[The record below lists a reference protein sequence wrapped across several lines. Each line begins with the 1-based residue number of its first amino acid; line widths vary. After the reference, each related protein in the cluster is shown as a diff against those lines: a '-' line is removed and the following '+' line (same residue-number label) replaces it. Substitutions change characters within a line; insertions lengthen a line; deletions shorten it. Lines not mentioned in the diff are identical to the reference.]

1 MHEQNIHRTKIW
13 GGGGITATGLGKRY
27 GDLWALRELDLHVP
41 AGTVLGLLGHNGAGK
56 TTAVRILTTLLR
68 PTEGRAAVAGHDVV
82 ADAALVRTKF
92 GLAGQ
97 QATIDGLLTARAN
110 LEMVGRL
117 YHLPRA
123 VVRAR
128 ADELLERLGLAD
140 AADRLARTFSGGMRR
155 RLDLAASLM
164 AAPPVLFLDEPTTGL
179 DPRSRI
185 DLWNL
190 LGELVR
196 DGATLLLTT
205 QYLEEA
211 DRLADDIV
219 VLEGGRTAAHG
230 SPAELKARIGG
241 ERLEVTVGAPDEL
254 LPAAAALGHFASDQ
268 PVVDGDAARVVA
280 PVRAGVAL
288 ADVVR
293 ALDAAGV
300 ATTDLHRR
308 EATLD
313 DVFLA
318 ITDPTTMTQEAA

>member
-1 MHEQNIHRTKIW
+1 MRNLMSSPHDA
-13 GGGGITATGLGKRY
+13 GIFAEGLGRRY
-27 GDLWALRELDLHVP
+27 DDLWGLRDVDLVVP
-41 AGTVLGLLGHNGAGK
+41 QGSVLGLLGHNGAGK
-56 TTAVRILTTLLR
+56 TTAVRILTTLLQ
-68 PTEGRAAVAGHDVV
+68 PTEGRAVVAGHDVV
-82 ADAALVRTKF
+82 ADPGAVRAKV

-97 QATIDGLLTARAN
+97 QATVDGLLTARAN

-117 YHLPRA
+117 YHLPRP

-128 ADELLERLGLAD
+128 AGELLERLRLSD
-140 AADRLARTFSGGMRR
+140 AADRLVKTFSGGMRR

-164 AAPPVLFLDEPTTGL
+164 ATPPVLFLDEPTTGL

-185 DLWNL
+185 ELWGL
-190 LGELVR
+190 LEDLVR
-196 DGATLLLTT
+196 EGATVLLTT

-219 VLEGGRTAAHG
+219 VLDGGRIAAQG
-230 SPAELKARIGG
+230 SPGELKARIGG
-241 ERLEVTVGAPDEL
+241 ERLEITVGGAGEL
-254 LPAAAALGHFASDQ
+254 AAAAAALAHFASDQ
-268 PVVDGDAARVVA
+268 PAVDHEAARVVA
-280 PVRAGVAL
+280 PVATGVAL

-300 ATTDLHRR
+300 STTDLHRR

-318 ITDPTTMTQEAA
+318 ITDSTPMPQEVAA

>member
-1 MHEQNIHRTKIW
+1 MSTSHDA
-13 GGGGITATGLGKRY
+13 GIFAEGLGKRY
-27 GDLWALRELDLHVP
+27 GDLWALRDVDLDVP
-41 AGTVLGLLGHNGAGK
+41 QGTVLGLLGHNGAGK

-68 PTEGRAAVAGHDVV
+68 PTEGRATVAGYDVV
-82 ADAALVRTKF
+82 ADAATVRTQF

-97 QATIDGLLTARAN
+97 QATVDGLLTARAN

-123 VVRAR
+123 AVRAR
-128 ADELLERLGLAD
+128 AEELLERLSLSD
-140 AADRLARTFSGGMRR
+140 AADRLAKTFSGGMRR

-185 DLWNL
+185 ELWNL

-219 VLEGGRTAAHG
+219 VLDGGRITAQG
-230 SPAELKARIGG
+230 SPAELKTRIGG
-241 ERLEVTVGAPDEL
+241 ERLEVTVGGAAEL
-254 LPAAAALGHFASDQ
+254 EAAAAALGRFASDH
-268 PVVDGDAARVVA
+268 PTVDHEAARVTA
-280 PVRAGVAL
+280 PVTAGVAL
-288 ADVVR
+288 AEVVR

-300 ATTDLHRR
+300 ATNNLQRR

-318 ITDPTTMTQEAA
+318 ITDSTPTTEEVAA

>member
-1 MHEQNIHRTKIW
+1 MRNFMSSPHFA
-13 GGGGITATGLGKRY
+13 GIFAEGLGRRY
-27 GDLWALRELDLHVP
+27 GDLWALRDVDLDVP
-41 AGTVLGLLGHNGAGK
+41 QGTVLGLLGHNGAGK
-56 TTAVRILTTLLR
+56 TTAVRILTTLLA

-82 ADAALVRTKF
+82 ADAATVRTKI

-97 QATIDGLLTARAN
+97 QATVDGLLSARAN

-123 VVRAR
+123 AARAR
-128 ADELLERLGLAD
+128 ADELLERFDLAD
-140 AADRLARTFSGGMRR
+140 AADRLVRTFSGGMRR
-155 RLDLAASLM
+155 RLDLAASLV
-164 AAPPVLFLDEPTTGL
+164 ATPPVLFLDEPTTGL

-185 DLWNL
+185 ELWSL
-190 LGELVR
+190 LRELVR
-196 DGATLLLTT
+196 DGATMLLTT

-219 VLEGGRTAAHG
+219 VLDGGRVVAQG
-230 SPAELKARIGG
+230 SPAHLKARVGG
-241 ERLEVTVGAPDEL
+241 ERLEITVGGASEL
-254 LPAAAALGHFASDQ
+254 AAAAAALGTFASDQ
-268 PVVDGDAARVVA
+268 PAVDAEASRVVV
-280 PVRAGVAL
+280 PVNAGVPL
-288 ADVVR
+288 AEVVR

-318 ITDPTTMTQEAA
+318 LTEPTATTTEIAA

>member
-1 MHEQNIHRTKIW
+1 MTPTNDA
-13 GGGGITATGLGKRY
+13 GIFAEGLGRRY
-27 GDLWALRELDLHVP
+27 GDLWALRDVDLDVP
-41 AGTVLGLLGHNGAGK
+41 QGTVLGLLGHNGAGK

-68 PTEGRAAVAGHDVV
+68 PTEGRATVAGHDVV
-82 ADAALVRTKF
+82 ADAAIVRTRF

-97 QATIDGLLTARAN
+97 HATVDGLLTARAN

-128 ADELLERLGLAD
+128 AEELLERLGLSE
-140 AADRLARTFSGGMRR
+140 AAGRLVKTFSGGMRR

-185 DLWNL
+185 ELWSL

-219 VLEGGRTAAHG
+219 VLDGGRITAQG
-230 SPAELKARIGG
+230 SPAELKTRIGG
-241 ERLEVTVGAPDEL
+241 ERLEITVGETAEL
-254 LPAAAALGHFASDQ
+254 EAAAAALGRFASDH
-268 PVVDGDAARVVA
+268 PTVDHEAARVTA
-280 PVRAGVAL
+280 PVTAGVPL
-288 ADVVR
+288 AEVVR

-300 ATTDLHRR
+300 ATNNLQRR

-318 ITDPTTMTQEAA
+318 ITDTAPEEVAA

>member
-1 MHEQNIHRTKIW
+1 MRNFMSSSPYDA
-13 GGGGITATGLGKRY
+13 GIFAEGLGRRY
-27 GDLWALRELDLHVP
+27 GDLWALRDVDLDVP
-41 AGTVLGLLGHNGAGK
+41 QGSVLGLLGHNGAGK

-68 PTEGRAAVAGHDVV
+68 PSEGRAAVAGHDVV
-82 ADAALVRTKF
+82 ADAAIVRTKF

-97 QATIDGLLTARAN
+97 QATVDGLLTARAN

-128 ADELLERLGLAD
+128 ADELLERLSLAD
-140 AADRLARTFSGGMRR
+140 AADRLVKTFSGGMRR

-185 DLWNL
+185 ELWNL
-190 LGELVR
+190 LAELVR

-219 VLEGGRTAAHG
+219 VLDGGRVAAQG

-241 ERLEVTVGAPDEL
+241 ERLEVTVGGADEL
-254 LPAAAALGHFASDQ
+254 AAAAAALGGFASDH
-268 PVVDGDAARVVA
+268 PAIDAEAARVVA
-280 PVRAGVAL
+280 PVTAGVAL
-288 ADVVR
+288 AEVVR

-318 ITDPTTMTQEAA
+318 ITDSTPTAEEVAA